1 VLNNAKLYG
10 YFPDVEKLLDEAR
23 SEFNAGGYEEA
34 INHAEECKRLI
45 REWKEKAKPDIEV
58 DMPLKEYRTK
68 FILKN
73 KGDEHA
79 RSVEMELSDVV
90 SAELID
96 KVDLNAGEEKE
107 LSVILKPN
115 EKREVPLKVKL
126 RYRDLKGREYE
137 SERVFLINVS
147 DAEREERGE
156 KNHQ

>member
-1 VLNNAKLYG
+1 VKIAG
-10 YFPDVEKLLDEAR
+10 EKE
-23 SEFNAGGYEEA
+23 
-34 INHAEECKRLI
+34 
-45 REWKEKAKPDIEV
+45 EKAKPEIEV
-58 DMPLKEYRTK
+58 DIPLKEYKRNYWKRTK

-73 KGDEHA
+73 KGNGHA
-79 RSVEMELSDVV
+79 RSVKMELSDVV

-96 KVDLNAGEEKE
+96 KVDLDAEEEKE

-115 EKREVPLKVKL
+115 EMGEVPLKVKL
-126 RYRDLKGREYE
+126 RYGDLKGREYE